1 MCIYRK
7 SIKISSTQKLL
18 VKIKNYDHVLKFLSL
33 KLFSHNQ
40 PKGNNG
46 DDDNN
51 SNMTVVAKS
60 FLSLEYF
67 HTDQIQCLVF
77 SDAKYS
83 LISTK

>member
-18 VKIKNYDHVLKFLSL
+18 VKIKYYDHVLKFLSL
-33 KLFSHNQ
+33 KLFSHNHD
-40 PKGNNG
+40 NN
-46 DDDNN
+46 DDNN